1 VTEVKNQYPSK
12 NGVPGVP
19 GVPLKLKATEYVAF
33 RLEHLFI

>member
-1 VTEVKNQYPSK
+1 MMKVKNRYPSK
-12 NGVPGVP
+12 NGVP